1 MVVRAKV
8 RRRSPVEKGFGIG
21 ELKEGIDSKCN
32 DRRGTACK
40 AGLMGGG
47 AAGVDSM
54 LF

>member
-1 MVVRAKV
+1 M
-8 RRRSPVEKGFGIG
+8 EKGFGIG

-47 AAGVDSM
+47 CRGRRQHVVLSVSW
-54 LF
+54 LHSL